1 VSVTAPPSGLDATTP
16 VVILKM
22 TTNLVQHGVLGIL
35 RSAGR
40 WGIPVHWVH
49 NEGAAPAARS
59 RHLTAAHP
67 LPPGP
72 ATGEGW
78 AAHLGRVGRA
88 IGGRPVLVATDDP
101 STALLAEHRDRLEPV
116 FRFPMPPEGLVGSL
130 VDKRRL
136 HELCLETDV
145 PTPAVSFPER
155 SADLEK
161 YAATGEF
168 PVVVK
173 RIGAP
178 GTVDDETLPSVTVV
192 RTPADLR
199 ALARRLPEAAVA
211 SAMLQ
216 EYIPGG
222 ARSVWMLDGYFGA
235 DSGCLAAYTGRKLR
249 QHPTHTGMTSLGVC
263 EHNPAVIETTE
274 RLMRRIGYR
283 GIVDMGYRHDARDGK
298 YKLLDVNPRIGATF
312 RLFVDAAGTDVLR
325 ALYLDMTGQPRPVRA
340 PVRDGRRWVVEHHD
354 LAEAAAAIR
363 RRDMRPGAWL
373 ASLLPVRE
381 AAWFSPADPLPAA
394 ALAVAFARRGIG
406 RERQPAALTYQPD
419 GA

>member
-1 VSVTAPPSGLDATTP
+1 MTARPSGLDATTP

-40 WGIPVHWVH
+40 WGIPVHWAH

-178 GTVDDETLPSVTVV
+178 GTVDDETLP
-192 RTPADLR
+192 
-199 ALARRLPEAAVA
+199 
-211 SAMLQ
+211 
-216 EYIPGG
+216 
-222 ARSVWMLDGYFGA
+222 
-235 DSGCLAAYTGRKLR
+235 
-249 QHPTHTGMTSLGVC
+249 
-263 EHNPAVIETTE
+263 
-274 RLMRRIGYR
+274 
-283 GIVDMGYRHDARDGK
+283 
-298 YKLLDVNPRIGATF
+298 
-312 RLFVDAAGTDVLR
+312 
-325 ALYLDMTGQPRPVRA
+325 
-340 PVRDGRRWVVEHHD
+340 
-354 LAEAAAAIR
+354 
-363 RRDMRPGAWL
+363 
-373 ASLLPVRE
+373 
-381 AAWFSPADPLPAA
+381 
-394 ALAVAFARRGIG
+394 
-406 RERQPAALTYQPD
+406 
-419 GA
+419 

>member
-1 VSVTAPPSGLDATTP
+1 VSARPPGLDATTP

-49 NEGAAPAARS
+49 NEAAAPAARS

-72 ATGEGW
+72 ATADRW
-78 AAHLGRVGRA
+78 ADHLTRVGRA
-88 IGGRPVLVATDDP
+88 VGGRPVLVATDDP
-101 STALLAEHRDRLEPV
+101 TSALVAEHRERLEPLY
-116 FRFPMPPEGLVGSL
+116 RFPAPAQGLVDSL

-136 HELCLETDV
+136 HELCLETGV
-145 PTPAVSFPER
+145 PTPAARFPER
-155 SADLEK
+155 SADLED

-178 GTVDDETLPSVTVV
+178 GATGDDVLPSVTVV
-192 RTPADLR
+192 RTPAELR
-199 ALARRLPEAAVA
+199 ELARQLPESAVP

-235 DSGCLAAYTGRKLR
+235 DSACLAAYTGRKLR

-263 EHNPAVIETTE
+263 EHNQAVIETTE
-274 RLMRRIGYR
+274 RFMRRIGYR
-283 GIVDMGYRHDARDGK
+283 GIVDMGYRHDARDER

-325 ALYLDMTGQPRPVRA
+325 ALYLDMTGQPTPARA
-340 PVRDGRRWVVEHHD
+340 PVREGRRWIVEHHD

-363 RRDMRPGAWL
+363 RRDMSVRAWL
-373 ASLLPVRE
+373 GSLLPVRE
-381 AAWFSPADPLPAA
+381 GAWFSPGDPLPAA
-394 ALAVAFARRGIG
+394 ALAVAFASRGVG
-406 RERQPAALTYQPD
+406 REAQPAALACGTE

>member
-1 VSVTAPPSGLDATTP
+1 VTERPSRLETTTP

-72 ATGEGW
+72 ATADRW
-78 AAHLGRVGRA
+78 AEHLAGVGGA

-101 STALLAEHRDRLEPV
+101 STALVAEHREQLEPV
-116 FRFPMPPEGLVGSL
+116 YRFPMPPEGLVGSL

-136 HELCLETDV
+136 HQLCLETGV
-145 PTPAVSFPER
+145 PTPDASFPEQPE
-155 SADLEK
+155 DLEG
-161 YAATGEF
+161 YAATGAF

-173 RIGAP
+173 RIGEP
-178 GTVDDETLPSVTVV
+178 GATDDETLPSVTVV
-192 RTPADLR
+192 RAPDELR
-199 ALARRLPEAAVA
+199 ALARRLPEAAVR

-222 ARSVWMLDGYFGA
+222 ARSVWMFDGYFGA
-235 DSGCLAAYTGRKLR
+235 DSACLAAYTGRKLR

-263 EHNPAVIETTE
+263 EHNAAVIEATE

-283 GIVDMGYRHDARDGK
+283 GIVDMGYRHDARDGR
-298 YKLLDVNPRIGATF
+298 YKLLDVNPRIGSTF

-325 ALYLDMTGQPRPVRA
+325 ALYLDMTGQPRPQRA
-340 PVRDGRRWVVEHHD
+340 PVREGRRWVVEHHD
-354 LAEAAAAIR
+354 LAEAAAAVR
-363 RRDMRPGAWL
+363 RREMSPGAWL
-373 ASLLPVRE
+373 GSLRAVRE
-381 AAWFSPADPLPAA
+381 AAWFSPTDPLPAA
-394 ALAVAFARRGIG
+394 ALAVAFARRGVG
-406 RERQPAALTYQPD
+406 RERRPAALAYQPE
-419 GA
+419 GV

>member
-1 VSVTAPPSGLDATTP
+1 VTARPSGLDATTP

-59 RHLTAAHP
+59 RHLTVAHP

-72 ATGEGW
+72 ATGERW
-78 AAHLGRVGRA
+78 AEHLIRVGRA
-88 IGGRPVLVATDDP
+88 LGGRPVLVATDDP
-101 STALLAEHRDRLEPV
+101 SSALLAEHRDRLERLY
-116 FRFPMPPEGLVGSL
+116 RFPMPPQGLVDSL

-136 HELCLETDV
+136 HELCLETGV
-145 PTPAVSFPER
+145 PTPDVRFPQA
-155 SADLEK
+155 SADLEE
-161 YAATGEF
+161 YADSGEF

-178 GTVDDETLPSVTVV
+178 GAAGDEILPSVTVV
-192 RTPADLR
+192 RTPAELR
-199 ALARRLPEAAVA
+199 TLARRLPEAAVP

-235 DSGCLAAYTGRKLR
+235 DSACLAAYTGRKLR

-263 EHNPAVIETTE
+263 EHNQAVVETTE
-274 RLMRRIGYR
+274 RFMRQIGYR
-283 GIVDMGYRHDARDGK
+283 GIVDMGYRHDARDGR

-312 RLFVDAAGTDVLR
+312 RLFVDAAGIDVLR
-325 ALYLDMTGQPRPVRA
+325 ALYLDMTGQPAPPRA
-340 PVRDGRRWVVEHHD
+340 PVLEGRRWLVEHHD
-354 LAEAAAAIR
+354 VAEAAAAIR
-363 RRDMRPGAWL
+363 RRDMTVGGWL
-373 ASLLPVRE
+373 RSLLPVRE
-381 AAWFSPADPLPAA
+381 GAWFSPADPLPAA
-394 ALAVAFARRGIG
+394 ALAGAFARRGIG
-406 RERQPAALTYQPD
+406 REAQPAALAYGTD
-419 GA
+419 AA

>member
-1 VSVTAPPSGLDATTP
+1 MTARPLGLDATTP

-49 NEGAAPAARS
+49 NEAAAPAARS

-72 ATGEGW
+72 ATAERW
-78 AAHLGRVGRA
+78 AEHLVRVGRA
-88 IGGRPVLVATDDP
+88 VGGRPVLVATDDP
-101 STALLAEHRDRLEPV
+101 SSALVAEHRDRLEPLY
-116 FRFPMPPEGLVGSL
+116 RFPAPPEGLVDSL

-136 HELCLETDV
+136 HDLCLETGV
-145 PTPAVSFPER
+145 PTPDARFPHS
-155 SADLEK
+155 SADLEG

-178 GTVDDETLPSVTVV
+178 DAAAEEALPSVTVV
-192 RTPADLR
+192 RTAEELR
-199 ALARRLPEAAVA
+199 ALARRLPEAAVP

-235 DSGCLAAYTGRKLR
+235 DSACLAAFTGRKLR

-263 EHNPAVIETTE
+263 EHNRAVIETTE
-274 RLMRRIGYR
+274 RFMRQIGYR
-283 GIVDMGYRHDARDGK
+283 GIVDMGYRHDARDGR

-312 RLFVDAAGTDVLR
+312 RLFVDAAGIDVLR
-325 ALYLDMTGQPRPVRA
+325 ALYLDMTGQPTPARA
-340 PVRDGRRWVVEHHD
+340 PVREGRRWVVEHHD
-354 LAEAAAAIR
+354 VAEAAAAIR
-363 RRDMRPGAWL
+363 RRDMSVGAWL
-373 ASLLPVRE
+373 RSLVPVRE
-381 AAWFSPADPLPAA
+381 GAWFSPSDPLPAA
-394 ALAVAFARRGIG
+394 ALAVAFARRGVG
-406 RERQPAALTYQPD
+406 REGQAAALAYGTD

>member
-1 VSVTAPPSGLDATTP
+1 VTARPSGVDATTP

-22 TTNLVQHGVLGIL
+22 TTNLIQHGVLGIL

-49 NEGAAPAARS
+49 NEASAPAARS

-72 ATGEGW
+72 ATAERW
-78 AAHLGRVGRA
+78 SEHLVRVGRA

-101 STALLAEHRDRLEPV
+101 STALVAEQRELLEPL
-116 FRFPMPPEGLVGSL
+116 FRFPIPRAGLVGSL

-136 HELCLETDV
+136 HELCLETGV
-145 PTPAVSFPER
+145 PTPAARFPES
-155 SADLEK
+155 SADLEA

-178 GTVDDETLPSVTVV
+178 EATGDEALPSVTVV
-192 RTPADLR
+192 RTPGELR
-199 ALARRLPEAAVA
+199 ALARGLPEAAVR

-235 DSGCLAAYTGRKLR
+235 DSACLAAYTGRKLR

-263 EHNPAVIETTE
+263 EHNQAVIETTE

-283 GIVDMGYRHDARDGK
+283 GIVDMGYRHDARDDR

-312 RLFVDAAGTDVLR
+312 RLFVDAAGTDVFR
-325 ALYLDMTGQPRPVRA
+325 ALYLDMTGQTPPARA
-340 PVRDGRRWVVEHHD
+340 PVREGRRWLVEHHD

-363 RRDMRPGAWL
+363 RRDMSVRLWL
-373 ASLLPVRE
+373 RSLLPVRE
-381 AAWFSPADPLPAA
+381 AAWFSPADPVPAA
-394 ALAVAFARRGIG
+394 ALVFAFARRGIG
-406 RERQPAALTYQPD
+406 REPQPAALAYRTD

>member
-1 VSVTAPPSGLDATTP
+1 VTARPSGLDATTP

-59 RHLTAAHP
+59 RHLTVAHP

-72 ATGEGW
+72 ATGERW
-78 AAHLGRVGRA
+78 AEHLIRVGRA
-88 IGGRPVLVATDDP
+88 LGGRPVLVATDDP
-101 STALLAEHRDRLEPV
+101 SSALLAEHRDRLEPLY
-116 FRFPMPPEGLVGSL
+116 RFPMPPQGLVDSL

-136 HELCLETDV
+136 HELCLETGV
-145 PTPAVSFPER
+145 PTPDVRFPQA
-155 SADLEK
+155 SADLEE
-161 YAATGEF
+161 YADSGEF

-178 GTVDDETLPSVTVV
+178 DAAGDEVLPSVTVV
-192 RTPADLR
+192 RTPAELR
-199 ALARRLPEAAVA
+199 TLARRLPEAAVP

-235 DSGCLAAYTGRKLR
+235 DSACLAAYTGRKLR

-263 EHNPAVIETTE
+263 EHNQAVVETTE
-274 RLMRRIGYR
+274 RFMRQIGYR
-283 GIVDMGYRHDARDGK
+283 GIVDMGYRHDARDGR

-312 RLFVDAAGTDVLR
+312 RLFVDAAGIDVLR
-325 ALYLDMTGQPRPVRA
+325 ALYLDMTGQPAPPRA
-340 PVRDGRRWVVEHHD
+340 PVLEGRRWLVEHHD
-354 LAEAAAAIR
+354 VAEAAAAIR
-363 RRDMRPGAWL
+363 RRDMTVEGWL
-373 ASLLPVRE
+373 RSLLPVRE
-381 AAWFSPADPLPAA
+381 GAWFSPADPLPAA

-406 RERQPAALTYQPD
+406 REAQPAAPAYGTD
-419 GA
+419 AA

>member
-1 VSVTAPPSGLDATTP
+1 MTTRPSGLDATTP

-49 NEGAAPAARS
+49 NETSAPAARS

-72 ATGEGW
+72 ATAERW
-78 AAHLGRVGRA
+78 TEHLVRVGRA
-88 IGGRPVLVATDDP
+88 IGGRPVLVATDDR
-101 STALLAEHRDRLEPV
+101 STALLAGHADHLEPV
-116 FRFPMPPEGLVGSL
+116 FRFPTPPEGLVGSL

-136 HELCLETDV
+136 HELCLEVGV
-145 PTPAVSFPER
+145 PTPAARFPER
-155 SADLEK
+155 STDLEE
-161 YAATGEF
+161 YAATGAF

-178 GTVDDETLPSVTVV
+178 SAAGDQELPSVTVLRSPAEL
-192 RTPADLR
+192 RT
-199 ALARRLPEAAVA
+199 LAGRLPESDVPGV
-211 SAMLQ
+211 MLQ

-222 ARSVWMLDGYFGA
+222 ARSVWMLDGYFDHA
-235 DSGCLAAYTGRKLR
+235 CTCLAAYTGRKLR
-249 QHPTHTGMTSLGVC
+249 QHPTDTGMTSLGVC
-263 EHNPAVIETTE
+263 EHNQAVIETTE

-283 GIVDMGYRHDARDGK
+283 GIVDMGYRHDARDGR

-325 ALYLDMTGQPRPVRA
+325 ALYLDMTGQPPRPRA
-340 PVRDGRRWVVEHHD
+340 PVREGRRWIVEHHD
-354 LAEAAAAIR
+354 IAEAAAAIR
-363 RRDMRPGAWL
+363 RRETSVVAWL
-373 ASLLPVRE
+373 GSLLPVRE
-381 AAWFSPADPLPAA
+381 GAWFSPGDPVPAA
-394 ALAVAFARRGIG
+394 ALAVAFARRYGR
-406 RERQPAALTYQPD
+406 RERRPSVLAYRTDEA
-419 GA
+419 